1 MDTRILSLFY
11 NNFLTPLKKELHGLI
26 YTVTP
31 NEYDGGIDFNFTNPK
46 NLSVNTYVLSGEV
59 EELIDDFVKFFPKK
73 ESDYNNPI
81 FFDILKKVNILY
93 NGELVEQKGG
103 EIYLSKEDIEKY
115 KRLAKTANVIKIND
129 FFSPC
134 DVTFSD
140 LVAESSEAV
149 RIDLNVKL
157 LYPELNGKFL
167 DNKEL
172 VEFFTEAF
180 KDDGFYDYISYGIFA
195 DVLHNDIWEN
205 PLLVN
210 KNYMFIVSNIDF
222 FDKKGDRIRWWE
234 SG

>member
-46 NLSVNTYVLSGEV
+46 NLSVNTNVLNGEV
-59 EELIDDFVKFFPKK
+59 EELINDFVKFLPKK
-73 ESDYNNPI
+73 GSDYNNPI
-81 FFDILKKVNILY
+81 FFDILKKVNTFY
-93 NGELVEQKGG
+93 NGELVYKKRG

-115 KRLAKTANVIKIND
+115 KRLAKTLNVFKIND

-140 LVAESSEAV
+140 LVAEDAEAI
-149 RIDLNVKL
+149 RLDLNVKL
-157 LYPELNGKFL
+157 LYPELNGKFV
-167 DNKEL
+167 DKKEL
-172 VEFFTEAF
+172 FEFFTEAF
-180 KDDGFYDYISYGIFA
+180 DDDRFYDYMYYSFA
-195 DVLHNDIWEN
+195 DVLSDDIWEN
-205 PLLVN
+205 PLLVD
-210 KNYMFIVSNIDF
+210 KNYMFITSNIDF